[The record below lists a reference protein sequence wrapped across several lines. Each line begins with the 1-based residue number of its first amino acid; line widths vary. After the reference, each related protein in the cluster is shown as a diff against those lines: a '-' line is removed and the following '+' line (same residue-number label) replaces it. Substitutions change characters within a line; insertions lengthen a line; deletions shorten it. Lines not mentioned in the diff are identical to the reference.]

1 MSPQED
7 NQSILESRNVTVGN
21 KRTSMRL
28 DPQMWDSIEL
38 IARRENLTLNNLCTQ
53 IDRRRLQ
60 RHAPIGLTSAT
71 RVFIISYYRALV
83 GRYEAR
89 RNSGSRDIGLGVR
102 DPGLKGASLATWVLD
117 ELVAVDEVKETARRG
132 HDGRTREGG
141 PAEPHAQ
148 LERAAEVRTVPSVR
162 ARGRPPKSAA
172 SRPKPGAVKVTGN
185 KKPRR
190 KVGKPASS

>member
-28 DPQMWDSIEL
+28 EPQMWESIEL

-60 RHAPIGLTSAT
+60 RSSPIGLTSAT

-117 ELVAVDEVKETARRG
+117 ELVAIDEGKQPARRG
-132 HDGRTREGG
+132 HDGRTREGI
-141 PAEPHAQ
+141 PAEPHAP
-148 LERAAEVRTVPSVR
+148 LERAAEVRTVPAVR
-162 ARGRPPKSAA
+162 SRGRPRKNAA
-172 SRPKPGAVKVTGN
+172 TQPKPGAPKLGGN

-190 KVGKPASS
+190 KPGKPA